1 MHNKTRKN
9 CIKLIK
15 TIEKC
20 KKVVYYEAINKEE
33 TGRGT
38 TNNKGGGIVDRRDH
52 DRCQELYVK
61 YRQFMYWYVKK
72 HFPDLPE
79 EDIRDILQEVW
90 TSLLNAID
98 KLYDKGDEG
107 QFAWLIR
114 VTQTK
119 VIYYYRSRKRTEE
132 LGEKIGLALR
142 EQQEVGSVQDIV
154 IARMIA
160 MELVEGLTEE
170 ERRILAIE
178 YFSDTT
184 GEVSNAFKC
193 RRSRLRRKIEE
204 SLGIFRK
211 KRR

>member
-1 MHNKTRKN
+1 M
-9 CIKLIK
+9 
-15 TIEKC
+15 
-20 KKVVYYEAINKEE
+20 
-33 TGRGT
+33 
-38 TNNKGGGIVDRRDH
+38 
-52 DRCQELYVK
+52 
-61 YRQFMYWYVKK
+61 
-72 HFPDLPE
+72 
-79 EDIRDILQEVW
+79 
-90 TSLLNAID
+90 
-98 KLYDKGDEG
+98 
-107 QFAWLIR
+107 
-114 VTQTK
+114 TQTK
-119 VIYYYRSRKRTEE
+119 VIDYYRSRKRTEE

-154 IARMIA
+154 IA

>member
-1 MHNKTRKN
+1 M
-9 CIKLIK
+9 
-15 TIEKC
+15 
-20 KKVVYYEAINKEE
+20 
-33 TGRGT
+33 
-38 TNNKGGGIVDRRDH
+38 
-52 DRCQELYVK
+52 
-61 YRQFMYWYVKK
+61 
-72 HFPDLPE
+72 
-79 EDIRDILQEVW
+79 
-90 TSLLNAID
+90 NAID

-119 VIYYYRSRKRTEE
+119 VIDYYRSRKRTEE

-142 EQQEVGSVQDIV
+142 EQQEVCSVQDIV
-154 IARMIA
+154 VARMIA

-193 RRSRLRRKIEE
+193 DEAGCAERSKKV
-204 SLGIFRK
+204 LGYSGRNVGNLSAPCIRMMLFTSP
-211 KRR
+211 